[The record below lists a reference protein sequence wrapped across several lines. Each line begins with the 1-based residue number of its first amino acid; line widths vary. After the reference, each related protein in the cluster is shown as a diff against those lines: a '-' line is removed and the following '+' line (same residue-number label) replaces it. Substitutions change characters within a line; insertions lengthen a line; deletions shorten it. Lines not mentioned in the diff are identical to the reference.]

1 MGDQTRS
8 ARDLQCRL
16 IFLHSSGLK
25 QLKSVFDHAPAGI
38 PVCAALLWL
47 RWPSSAVLP
56 TCLSRC
62 LLLTTG
68 VTWDACSFHG
78 PLKHIFESQRL
89 SSSSSIRLRTGLP
102 RQSSPILSTSS
113 ASFSQVSCR
122 MPALLL
128 VLLHHVFEA
137 QLLSS
142 SSSIAEVAFVS
153 SPRHVSLW
161 SASSSQVSCR
171 MPALFVV
178 LLHHVFEAQ
187 LLSSSFSIAE
197 VAFVSSPRHVSLW
210 SASSSQVSCRMH
222 IPLQH
227 IFVVQLLSSMAAI
240 PLAQFRIN
248 NNLRQ
253 TAVGHLTDMPFP
265 TKL

>member
-16 IFLHSSGLK
+16 IFLHSSCLK
-25 QLKSVFDHAPAGI
+25 QLKGVFDHAPAGI
-38 PVCAALLWL
+38 PVGAALLWL

-56 TCLSRC
+56 TCLSGC

-68 VTWDACSFHG
+68 VMWDACSFHG
-78 PLKHIFESQRL
+78 PLQHIFESQLL

-113 ASFSQVSCR
+113 ASFSQ
-122 MPALLL
+122 L
-128 VLLHHVFEA
+128 
-137 QLLSS
+137 
-142 SSSIAEVAFVS
+142 
-153 SPRHVSLW
+153 
-161 SASSSQVSCR
+161 SCR
-171 MPALFVV
+171 MPALFLV
-178 LLHHVFEAQ
+178 LRHHVFEAQ
-187 LLSSSFSIAE
+187 FLSSSSSIAE

-227 IFVVQLLSSMAAI
+227 IFVVQLLSSMAPI